1 MFMNMNGQNIY
12 VLSIFFSVCSIVSYA
27 VTEIFKPVAKLYI
40 ENADLRAFCIR
51 LVSCIVGAFVGFTL
65 AENMLS
71 IWVGFASGSMNTY
84 VVDAL
89 RKYIDKKTNK
99 TGE

>member
-1 MFMNMNGQNIY
+1 
-12 VLSIFFSVCSIVSYA
+12 
-27 VTEIFKPVAKLYI
+27 
-40 ENADLRAFCIR
+40 
-51 LVSCIVGAFVGFTL
+51 
-65 AENMLS
+65 MLS